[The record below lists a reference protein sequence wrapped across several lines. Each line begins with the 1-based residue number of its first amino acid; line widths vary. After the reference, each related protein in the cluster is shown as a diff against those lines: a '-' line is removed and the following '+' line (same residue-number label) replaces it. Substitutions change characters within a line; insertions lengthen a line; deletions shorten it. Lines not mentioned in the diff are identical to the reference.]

1 MKQITENK
9 RENEQNQILVL
20 WKDQQIDKPFN
31 RLAKRK
37 KKKKKK
43 KDSNYEN
50 QE

>member
-37 KKKKKK
+37 KKKKQ
-43 KDSNYEN
+43 DSNYEN